1 MKKDISKKTIVLF
14 ILFFNFIVCF
24 GQTNCIVAK
33 VNNQIITSDDLE
45 KYSQMILDK
54 NNKQVPI
61 TEEAALKEEA
71 LSRLIEDK
79 LILEEA
85 KKEGIE
91 APQSWLEDKIE
102 QLASASSNREL
113 FYDSL
118 REQGITISYLKKRLS
133 QQYLM
138 KEIIDRKVRAE
149 VSVLPG
155 KIEQFYE
162 TNRKEF
168 QSPALVDFVIAKEK
182 DKKILE
188 GISAFI
194 EKEGIKKAEEE
205 YKSQLSQINTD
216 LNQLQEPLSEALK
229 SLEDKEHLIKKIDDL
244 YYLIYRKKVK
254 PSQALALSEVQD
266 RIYKFLWQKQFSE
279 KFNNWVDSLKKDAV
293 IEIYSFTDLENN

>member
-1 MKKDISKKTIVLF
+1 MKKYINKKTIVLF
-14 ILFFNFIVCF
+14 VFFFNFIVCF
-24 GQTNCIVAK
+24 GQTNYIVAK

-45 KYSQMILDK
+45 KYSQMILAK
-54 NNKQVPI
+54 NNKQI
-61 TEEAALKEEA
+61 STTEDKVQEEA

-91 APQSWLEDKIE
+91 APQSWLEDKVE
-102 QLASASSNREL
+102 QLASASSNKEL

-118 REQGITISYLKKRLS
+118 REQGITISYLKERLS

-138 KEIIDRKVRAE
+138 KEIINQKVKAE

-155 KIEQFYE
+155 KIEQFYKE
-162 TNRKEF
+162 NRKEF
-168 QSPALVDFVIAKEK
+168 QSPTLVDFVIAKEK
-182 DKKILE
+182 VKKILE
-188 GISAFI
+188 DISVFI

-205 YKSQLSQINTD
+205 YSSQLSEINTD

-254 PSQALALSEVQD
+254 PSQVLTLSEVQD
-266 RIYKFLWQKQFSE
+266 RVYKYLWQKQFSE
-279 KFNNWVDSLKKDAV
+279 RFNDWVDSLKKDAV
-293 IEIYSFTDLENN
+293 IEIYSFANPQNN